1 MIIYKKRGFRERLN
15 REYNL
20 IGQNGKEVFNRMG
33 KILVAGEIPQ
43 RGMDLLAGHDVEVFS
58 GESLISEEELKERIR
73 DKDAL
78 LSLLSTPVTKE
89 IIDSAPNLKIIANYG
104 AGFNNV
110 DIEYAAT
117 KGIPTTNTP
126 IASTA
131 ATADLTIALLL
142 AVARRVVEGDEVCRT
157 VGFKGWAPLF
167 FRGREVSGKTIG
179 IVGFGQ
185 IGQAVAKRAA
195 AFDMNVIYYNP
206 SRKSEEIEKS
216 LNATYVS
223 FEELLTNADFITLNS
238 SYNPSMKHMFSTKQ
252 FEMMKSSA
260 YLINCARGPIV
271 DEAALIKA
279 LNEKTIEGAA
289 LDVFEFEPDIGE
301 GLKKLSNVVLTP
313 HIGNATFEA
322 RDAMAVM
329 AAENIV
335 KVLNDE
341 DPLYVVNGVN

>member
-1 MIIYKKRGFRERLN
+1 MA
-15 REYNL
+15 
-20 IGQNGKEVFNRMG
+20 

-43 RGMDLLAGHDVEVFS
+43 KGLDLLSKDHVVEVFA
-58 GESLISEEELKERIR
+58 GEKLITEAELKERIK

-89 IIDSAPNLKIIANYG
+89 VIDQAPQLKIIANYG
-104 AGFNNV
+104 AGFNNI
-110 DIEYAAT
+110 DFDYAAA

-131 ATADLTIALLL
+131 ATADLTLSLLL
-142 AVARRVVEGDEVCRT
+142 AAARRVVEGDEVCRT
-157 VGFKGWAPLF
+157 VGFNGWAPLY

-195 AFDMNVIYYNP
+195 AFDMKVLYTSPN
-206 SRKSEEIEKS
+206 RKSPEVENA

-223 FEELLTNADFITLNS
+223 FDELVAESDFITINC
-238 SYNPSMKHMFSTKQ
+238 SYNPTMKHMFSTSQ
-252 FEMMKSSA
+252 FEMMKSTA

-271 DEAALIKA
+271 DEVALIKA
-279 LNEKTIEGAA
+279 LEEKQIEGAGI
-289 LDVFEFEPDIGE
+289 DVFEFEPEIGE
-301 GLKKLSNVVLTP
+301 GLKKLKNVVLTP

-322 RDAMAVM
+322 RDAMAEM
-329 AAENIV
+329 ASENIV
-335 KVLNDE
+335 KVLNGE
-341 DPLYVVNGVN
+341 APSYVINGVVKETILV